1 METSSF
7 SLSLFS
13 EGEVCVAG
21 VGWTELTSASVS
33 ARTAASLFRGI
44 LAGKMVLDARCRTG
58 CPIPASYFEVA
69 VQGVW

>member
-1 METSSF
+1 MDGVSINSASWVRVRLRGLSTSTEMSSF

-33 ARTAASLFRGI
+33 ARTVASLFRGI
-44 LAGKMVLDARCRTG
+44 LAGR
-58 CPIPASYFEVA
+58 
-69 VQGVW
+69 

>member
-1 METSSF
+1 MDGVSINSAPWGPSEVEGSTSMETSSF

-33 ARTAASLFRGI
+33 ARTVASLFRGI
-44 LAGKMVLDARCRTG
+44 LAGR
-58 CPIPASYFEVA
+58 
-69 VQGVW
+69 